1 MSDIKNKNRKK
12 SNSPAQ
18 QEFISK
24 ENKIT
29 RFLIVYGLLIIFFIL
44 FAILS
49 MAQPVFASLRN
60 ILNFLTQGSIIGL
73 LALGL
78 TNIIICGEFDISF
91 AANATICSILSLIL
105 VGQFKLPL
113 LLVYLI
119 VFAIGT
125 GISVLNGI
133 FVVYVG
139 MPSFI
144 VTLGMS
150 SILLG
155 FSKWLTK
162 GSVKMFPNLPIA
174 FRFIGRTKIGGL
186 FPTPLIVFLTIAF
199 IVIVFLELT
208 FKGRY
213 FYAVGSNFE
222 AASRVGISIK
232 KIKFEAFILMGIIAS
247 SAGVV
252 MGSLFGAGN
261 PEMANSF
268 LFPAIIATLLGASFL
283 REGIPNVIGT
293 VVAAML
299 MAMIANGFIMLGYPL
314 WTKEAMEGVVLLIA
328 VSAVSILKPGGIPPV
343 KIRRT

>member
-1 MSDIKNKNRKK
+1 MSDIKNKNREK
-12 SNSPAQ
+12 SSGSVQ
-18 QEFISK
+18 QEIISK
-24 ENKIT
+24 ENKLT
-29 RFLIVYGLLIIFFIL
+29 RFLIVYGLLIIFFVL
-44 FAILS
+44 FGIFGV
-49 MAQPVFASLRN
+49 AQPAFASTRN

-105 VGQFKLPL
+105 VGQFELPL
-113 LLVYLI
+113 LLTYLI
-119 VFAIGT
+119 VLVIGT

-133 FVVYVG
+133 FVVHIG

-150 SILLG
+150 SVLLG

-162 GSVKMFPNLPIA
+162 GSVKMFPNLPKS
-174 FRFIGRTKIGGL
+174 FELIGRIRIGGF
-186 FPTPLIVFLTIAF
+186 FPTPLIVFLIIAF

-208 FKGRY
+208 FKGRH
-213 FYAVGSNFE
+213 FYAVGSNME

-247 SAGVV
+247 SAGIV

-268 LFPAIIATLLGASFL
+268 LFPAIIATLLGAVFL

-299 MAMIANGFIMLGYPL
+299 MAMLANGFIMLGFPL
-314 WTKEAMEGVVLLIA
+314 WTKEAMQGVVLLMA
-328 VSAVSILKPGGIPPV
+328 VTAVSILKPGGIPPV
-343 KIRRT
+343 KIRRS